1 MAQRR
6 HLQRAAHHVRARRIA
21 CFGSVYGAAENTA
34 VMPSIAQQSGL
45 TVDVGHVTVWG
56 QVREMGGGADLEF
69 RKIGGYCVPQF
80 LAAGNYVF

>member
-1 MAQRR
+1 
-6 HLQRAAHHVRARRIA
+6 
-21 CFGSVYGAAENTA
+21 
-34 VMPSIAQQSGL
+34 MPSIAQQSGL

-69 RKIGGYCVPQF
+69 RKIGGYCVSQF